1 MVFEQQFKM
10 GIKDIGNNNFIKNRA
25 ILEMLENIGAYH
37 SDLAGYGAGD
47 IEKTHVAWI
56 LAGWK
61 LNVIKRPKYGQTI
74 NIKTWGRDMSRAT
87 TYRDFEVFNE
97 QGKLCAI
104 ATSKWVLVNTKTGK
118 LTRITEEIAN
128 KYKPEENNMF
138 FASTKATH
146 CYSDVD
152 YSKFDEVFVLYGKET
167 KGLPEDLLQKYIENT
182 IRIPMRN
189 TLRSL
194 NLSNSVAIITY
205 EILRQINFNGLQEIS
220 DYF

>member
-128 KYKPEENNMF
+128 KYKPEEK
-138 FASTKATH
+138 SV
-146 CYSDVD
+146 YP
-152 YSKFDEVFVLYGKET
+152 EKE
-167 KGLPEDLLQKYIENT
+167 L
-182 IRIPMRN
+182 
-189 TLRSL
+189 
-194 NLSNSVAIITY
+194 
-205 EILRQINFNGLQEIS
+205 
-220 DYF
+220 

>member
-128 KYKPEENNMF
+128 KYKPEERNETGGRGRGDHLFSNRNDKNGKSQQTKTGSTGRS
-138 FASTKATH
+138 AS
-146 CYSDVD
+146 V
-152 YSKFDEVFVLYGKET
+152 
-167 KGLPEDLLQKYIENT
+167 
-182 IRIPMRN
+182 
-189 TLRSL
+189 
-194 NLSNSVAIITY
+194 
-205 EILRQINFNGLQEIS
+205 
-220 DYF
+220 

>member
-118 LTRITEEIAN
+118 
-128 KYKPEENNMF
+128 
-138 FASTKATH
+138 
-146 CYSDVD
+146 
-152 YSKFDEVFVLYGKET
+152 
-167 KGLPEDLLQKYIENT
+167 
-182 IRIPMRN
+182 
-189 TLRSL
+189 
-194 NLSNSVAIITY
+194 
-205 EILRQINFNGLQEIS
+205 
-220 DYF
+220 